1 MTVTGQKT
9 ARDLASNV
17 RRTSELQLRRKR
29 DERQECDLIMLLGIS
44 LIFRIAT
51 AVWASQP
58 WYPDAAFYFDV
69 DKNLATGHGFTED
82 FIFTY
87 ITPVTSVVHPSN
99 LYWMPLTSIIIA
111 PFLAL
116 FGTSWHIAQI
126 PIILLSVPLPLFT
139 YWIGWDIF
147 QSRRSALVMVLFM
160 LIGGYPIPLFF
171 PTTHTPP
178 LSHSLISLAP

>member
-17 RRTSELQLRRKR
+17 RRTSELQLRRKINQSQQR
-29 DERQECDLIMLLGIS
+29 DLIILLGIS

-69 DKNLATGHGFTED
+69 AKNLATGHGFTED

-126 PIILLSVPLPLFT
+126 PIILLTASLPPLA

-147 QSRRSALVMVLFM
+147 QSRRHALAIGLFM
-160 LIGGYPIPLFF
+160 LLGSSIYAFYF
-171 PTTHTPP
+171 
-178 LSHSLISLAP
+178 LATDSFALYSW